1 MNGIYPLLGKSV
13 RVTDEAGH
21 VTVADEL
28 IGIRL
33 KAGISGQMDRFEWVM
48 VRVGTEKVELRGDLR
63 IEEIEQE
70 PPESGRR

>member
-1 MNGIYPLLGKSV
+1 MNGIYPLLGRPV
-13 RVTDEAGH
+13 RVRDEAGH

-48 VRVGTEKVELRGDLR
+48 VRVGTEKTELRGDLR
-63 IEEIEQE
+63 IEEIQ
-70 PPESGRR
+70 P